1 MLYRDLTSELE
12 RRRAAHLYRRRR
24 QIESAPGPHLTL
36 DGRPAIAF
44 CTNDYLGLARH
55 PEVIAACQ
63 RGAEAYGVGSG
74 SAHLVA
80 GHGPAHQALEEEL
93 ADFLGR
99 ERALLFSTG
108 YMANLGLIQALA
120 GPGEPVFEDRL
131 NHASLIDGALLARA
145 RLRRYPHGDM
155 AALRCQLAASS
166 PPESESGSGSWSGFG
181 RESGREAEFGF
192 GCESG
197 REAEFGF
204 GCESGSESGPGS
216 GFGCDSEFRSDARSI
231 PASSSGPDVVPA
243 TTTGRPV
250 ALIATDGVFSM
261 DGDLAPLPDL
271 AAIAQAAGVPLLVDD
286 AHGLGVLGRE
296 GRGTLDHFGLDAEAV
311 PILMGT
317 LGKALGTFG
326 AFVAG
331 GEDLIETLI
340 QSARS
345 YIYTTAPPPALAA
358 ATRASLALAR
368 REEWRR
374 ERLRELIQ
382 AFRRGAAQL
391 DLPLMPS
398 TTPIQP
404 LLAGTA
410 ERALAWSQALEARGI
425 LVTAIRP
432 PTVPAGAARLRVTL
446 CALHT
451 DQDLE
456 CLLAALAELPKGA
469 RDPGVEA

>member
-1 MLYRDLTSELE
+1 MVSRDLASELE

-24 QIESAPGPHLTL
+24 QIEAAPGPHLTL

-155 AALRCQLAASS
+155 VALRRQLAASS

-197 REAEFGF
+197 
-204 GCESGSESGPGS
+204 SESGPGS
-216 GFGCDSEFRSDARSI
+216 GCDSESRSDARSI
-231 PASSSGPDVVPA
+231 PASSFGPAVVP

-331 GEDLIETLI
+331 SEDLIETLI

-374 ERLRELIQ
+374 VRLRELIQ
-382 AFRRGAAQL
+382 HFRQGAAQL
-391 DLPLMPS
+391 GLPLMPS
-398 TTPIQP
+398 ATPIQP
-404 LLAGTA
+404 ILAGTA

-432 PTVPAGAARLRVTL
+432 PTVPEGSARLRVTL
-446 CALHT
+446 CVLHT

-456 CLLAALAELPKGA
+456 ALLAALAELPRGA
-469 RDPGVEA
+469 RDPGAAV